1 MLGMEISDQVEAE
14 FNTCDEETFSIDAD
28 YFIDDIDVCVDQMEN
43 RTECAIPEQK
53 EFIANC
59 GYISI
64 NSPFVLALA
73 MIVNMLLF
81 LNFISTLIALTDMQ

>member
-1 MLGMEISDQVEAE
+1 MRVVAMLGIEISDQVEAE
-14 FNTCDEETFSIDAD
+14 FNTCDEETFNIDAD
-28 YFIDDIDVCVDQMEN
+28 YIINDIDVCVEEMEN

-64 NSPFVLALA
+64 NSKFILAL
-73 MIVNMLLF
+73 IVNLLLLF
-81 LNFISTLIALTDMQ
+81 